1 MRRGRRRCRW
11 LFLWGDTIQATQFND
26 DALGR
31 TLENLADH
39 GPQLLATI
47 GLQMQVVHPTLTN
60 LLHSDTTAYA
70 LMGDY
75 PSSESGPSA
84 QIGDMRN
91 VGPNAVFV
99 PLLEPLYIAIESR
112 RHLPS

>member
-1 MRRGRRRCRW
+1 MG
-11 LFLWGDTIQATQFND
+11 GD
-26 DALGR
+26 DAVGSSCGATR